1 LEHCPCVRGC
11 PAIADSLMEP
21 GSPDDDAPVAE
32 PPTVGEASLAEPQQ
46 VEEAA
51 GTSAE
56 FYRMDTDIS
65 NISQKGGETG
75 ASISAEVTAV
85 EAEEQSAN
93 AAEDKPLPWWK
104 KRKEEAAQQPRTRLG
119 EGRCVGLVIEWRGH
133 MGWIQPLTKINH
145 DQAKRHRGRIYLA
158 VNDIVVA
165 SGADED
171 EGEQEK
177 KDDKEGENDAKE
189 KTKTRLE
196 PAPIKEGQVVD
207 FFVYLDGEGLGAEEC
222 RKRTVLRLTLPHA
235 EATRVLKDNPQ
246 WSEYLTDSEYYPA
259 FEREHG
265 VLLRKYAWPL
275 PFAVLELWSHPEELV
290 AAAIKLATPADAG
303 DCDVRLLLPEDDLAK
318 AEELPSAKVSG
329 HIVVPRPLPCRS
341 LLLQTNKD
349 DCAQAIRTFLKL
361 MASPSQGNSS

>member
-1 LEHCPCVRGC
+1 
-11 PAIADSLMEP
+11 
-21 GSPDDDAPVAE
+21 
-32 PPTVGEASLAEPQQ
+32 
-46 VEEAA
+46 
-51 GTSAE
+51 
-56 FYRMDTDIS
+56 MDTDVS
-65 NISQKGGETG
+65 HISQTAAVPAAE
-75 ASISAEVTAV
+75 ASVPEG
-85 EAEEQSAN
+85 EEQSAN

-104 KRKEEAAQQPRTRLG
+104 RRKEEAAQQPRTRLG

-145 DQAKRHRGRIYLA
+145 EQAKRHRGRIYLA
-158 VNDIVVA
+158 ATDII
-165 SGADED
+165 GADGAVEGPTSCAEAEATPQTEKAPTNED
-171 EGEQEK
+171 EGEQQK
-177 KDDKEGENDAKE
+177 KDDKEEEKDAKD
-189 KTKTRLE
+189 KNWK
-196 PAPIKEGQVVD
+196 PSGPPPVKEGQVVD
-207 FFVYLDGEGLGAEEC
+207 FFVYLDGEGLGAQEC

-235 EATRVLKDNPQ
+235 EAARVLKDSPQ

-329 HIVVPRPLPCRS
+329 HIVVPRPLRCRS

-361 MASPSQGNSS
+361 MASPAQGGGS